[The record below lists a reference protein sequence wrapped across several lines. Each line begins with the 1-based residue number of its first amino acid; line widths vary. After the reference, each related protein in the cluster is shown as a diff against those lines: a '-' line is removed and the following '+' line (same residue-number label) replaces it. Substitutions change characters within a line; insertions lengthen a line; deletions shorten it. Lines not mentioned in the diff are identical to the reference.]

1 MGELK
6 KLKVGVIGLGF
17 MGDLHANVYS
27 TLSNVELVGIAD
39 KDPSKK
45 ELAKKYNTTYHDNY
59 NDLLNSNV
67 EAISICLPDRLHVDA
82 CCDAARSKKHILV
95 EKPLAHDFNSAQ
107 KILDACNLNKVRLM
121 VGHILRFDPRCVH
134 LFNNTNKEDIGD
146 LIHIRAKRATIVDVA
161 NRLGSNSSILYYLGV
176 HDIDLIHWMSRSDIV
191 SVYAK
196 KVEKLHNGNEDSLYA
211 ILELSNGAIG
221 LLDYCWSWP
230 SSFPSGYNFNLEVLG
245 TKSGS
250 FIDVRDQGIWKVKS
264 NELNSFD
271 THLWPE
277 IINKITGNLKDELM
291 HFTESLQNNSE
302 FIQSP
307 ETASK
312 AIVVIDAIFKSI
324 KTNSSVKLQN

>member
-1 MGELK
+1 
-6 KLKVGVIGLGF
+6 
-17 MGDLHANVYS
+17 
-27 TLSNVELVGIAD
+27 
-39 KDPSKK
+39 
-45 ELAKKYNTTYHDNY
+45 
-59 NDLLNSNV
+59 
-67 EAISICLPDRLHVDA
+67 
-82 CCDAARSKKHILV
+82 
-95 EKPLAHDFNSAQ
+95 
-107 KILDACNLNKVRLM
+107 M

-134 LFNNTNKEDIGD
+134 LFNNTKKEEIGD

-176 HDIDLIHWMSRSDIV
+176 HDIDLIRWISRSNIV

-196 KVEKLHNGNEDSLYA
+196 KVEKLNNGNEDSLYA

-221 LLDYCWSWP
+221 MLDYSWSWP

-245 TKSGS
+245 TNSGS
-250 FIDVRDQGIWKVKS
+250 FIDMRDQGIWKVKS

-277 IINKITGNLKDELM
+277 INNRITGNLKDELM

-302 FIQSP
+302 FTQSP

-312 AIVVIDAIFKSI
+312 AIEVIDAIFKSI
-324 KTNSSVKLQN
+324 KDNAPIKL

>member
-1 MGELK
+1 MSDLK

-17 MGDLHANVYS
+17 MGELHANVYS

-39 KDPSKK
+39 KDSEKK
-45 ELAKKYNTTYHDNY
+45 ELAKKYNTTYYENY
-59 NDLLNSNV
+59 NDLINSEI

-82 CCDAARSKKHILV
+82 CCDAAQSKKHILV
-95 EKPLAHDFNSAQ
+95 EKPLAHDFNAAK
-107 KILDACNLNKVRLM
+107 KILDSCNLNNVRLM

-134 LFNNTNKEDIGD
+134 LFNNTNEEEIGD

-161 NRLGSNSSILYYLGV
+161 NRLGANSSILYYLGV
-176 HDIDLIHWMSRSDIV
+176 HDIDLIHWMSRSNIV

-196 KVEKLHNGNEDSLYA
+196 KVEKLNNGNEDSLYA

-221 LLDYCWSWP
+221 LLDYSWSWP

-250 FIDVRDQGIWKVKS
+250 FIDMRDQGIWKVKS
-264 NELNSFD
+264 KELNSFD

-277 IINKITGNLKDELM
+277 INNKITGNLKDELM
-291 HFTESLQNNSE
+291 HFTESLQNNSD
-302 FIQSP
+302 FIQTP

-312 AIVVIDAIFKSI
+312 AIAVIDAIFKSI
-324 KTNSSVKLQN
+324 KNNTPVKL